1 MRGHRGKFL
10 EYSFYHI
17 GFDSV
22 EETVRVASKPEEI
35 KQLLEVAL
43 NMSGKRMA

>member
-1 MRGHRGKFL
+1 MRGHCGKFL
-10 EYSFYHI
+10 GYSSCHI

-43 NMSGKRMA
+43 NMSAKRTA